1 MDKETRAWI
10 DHLLRLG
17 DQMLEEPQLFE
28 LPRVQRNSHR
38 EPDGLNK
45 PRAA

>member
-17 DQMLEEPQLFE
+17 DQVLEEPWLLE
-28 LPRVQRNSHR
+28 LPTAQRDSHR
-38 EPDGLNK
+38 EPDGSKK